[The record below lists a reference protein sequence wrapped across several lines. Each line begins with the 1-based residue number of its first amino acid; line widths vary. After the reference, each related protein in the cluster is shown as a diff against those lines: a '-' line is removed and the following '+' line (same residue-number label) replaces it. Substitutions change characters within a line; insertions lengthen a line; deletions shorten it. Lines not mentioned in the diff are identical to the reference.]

1 LPGVYAYVTSDEL
14 KANLLSTYFTLRL
27 GIVLLSAALPVVLY
41 AGGRWAGVEGLPGSM
56 SAYYGE
62 HGGAMRDWFVGILWA
77 VGAFLYLYKGFST
90 LENVLLNVAGLAAIL
105 VAMIPCHCW
114 RGAAADGHVLHAIAA
129 VTFFAAMSGVC
140 LFCANETTSLLPTPE
155 QRRAFRRQ
163 YRVIGVVLVL
173 SPAAAIAASYALLV
187 GPSYRFFIEAFAVW
201 TFAAYWLTKSAEFRI
216 TAAEKKAVEGQ
227 LETLPGV
234 GAAPA
239 RP

>member
-1 LPGVYAYVTSDEL
+1 VTSDKL
-14 KANLLSTYFTLRL
+14 QANVLSTYFTLRL

-41 AGGRWAGVEGLPGSM
+41 VGGRWSGVEGLPGSM

-62 HGGAMRDWFVGILWA
+62 HDGAMRDWFVGILCA

-90 LENVLLNVAGLAAIL
+90 LENVLLNAAGLAAIG
-105 VAMIPCHCW
+105 VAMLPCHCW
-114 RGAAADGHVLHAIAA
+114 RGATEPGNVLHAVAA
-129 VTFFAAMSGVC
+129 VAFFAAMAGVC

-155 QRRAFRRQ
+155 QQRAFKRR
-163 YRVIGVVLVL
+163 YRVIGAVLVL

-187 GPSYRFFIEAFAVW
+187 GPSYRFFIEVFAVW

-216 TAAEKKAVEGQ
+216 SSAEKKAVEGQ
-227 LETLPGV
+227 LKTVPGV

-239 RP
+239 VP